1 MTTREAP
8 SAANIPSQQSQPR
21 DDSRSDDWLGW
32 IGFAGIMM
40 IMVGIFGA
48 IEGLAA
54 LFRDQVFLVTK
65 SGLLVTAD
73 YTAWGWTHLI
83 LGILVIAAGF
93 GVLSGRVV
101 ARLVGIL
108 LALVSATVN
117 LAFLSAYPVWSTIII
132 TLDVIVIYALA
143 VHGGQARTR
152 S

>member
-8 SAANIPSQQSQPR
+8 AATNIPSQRRDQPEA
-21 DDSRSDDWLGW
+21 DNWLGW

-40 IMVGIFGA
+40 IMVGIFA
-48 IEGLAA
+48 VIEGLAGI
-54 LFRDQVFLVTK
+54 FRDQVFVVSSK
-65 SGLLVTAD
+65 GLLVTAD

-83 LGILVIAAGF
+83 LGVLVIASGL
-93 GVLSGRVV
+93 GVMSGRVV
-101 ARLVGIL
+101 ARMVGIF

-117 LAFLSAYPVWSTIII
+117 LAFLSAYPIWSTIII

-152 S
+152 N